1 MKLKFFLITII
12 LFLNSCGYTPMYSSA
27 NKTDF
32 NLEKINLKGDE
43 FIIND
48 ITNNLNNLS
57 KTNSKKSII
66 IEGKI
71 LYQKTSQT
79 KNLAGDTTQYRLKT
93 TSELTIKSSNQELK
107 LNMNENFDMKNFDER
122 EILENQDNFFEGI
135 FSGSLFDEDKF
146 VIINQATDKIVKV
159 IEILIEKKE
168 KIKKIAILLN
178 ANSLE
183 KKSKLRSIFEKKLI
197 CVPFYIDNNETLFK
211 FTETFLKQK
220 KINISPF
227 NINFLVNKCNGDR
240 RNLKN
245 ELLKI
250 EMFCLNKR
258 NITDDELQKLVCLSE
273 NKSINE
279 LIDCCL
285 VKDEKNTINI
295 LNDNVFNNDDSILI
309 TRTFLNKLKRIHKL
323 ILNYEENRNLNET
336 IRNAKPPIFWKEKPI
351 VEKQIRTWKPDLIEK
366 LIVDINE
373 IELQIKKNNTNSI
386 NLISDFIL
394 NTAA

>member
-1 MKLKFFLITII
+1 MIIKSFEINKIDPLKNNLI
-12 LFLNSCGYTPMYSSA
+12 LFYGQNEG
-27 NKTDF
+27 
-32 NLEKINLKGDE
+32 LKDE
-43 FIIND
+43 NI
-48 ITNNLNNLS
+48 
-57 KTNSKKSII
+57 
-66 IEGKI
+66 
-71 LYQKTSQT
+71 
-79 KNLAGDTTQYRLKT
+79 
-93 TSELTIKSSNQELK
+93 LK
-107 LNMNENFDMKNFDER
+107 LSSKFHNIIKYHER
-122 EILENQDNFFEGI
+122 EILENQDDFFESV

-146 VIINQATDKIVKV
+146 VIINQATDKIVKI

-168 KIKKIAILLN
+168 KIKEIAILLN

-183 KKSKLRSIFEKKLI
+183 KKSKLRSIFEKNLL

-220 KINISPF
+220 KINISPL

-245 ELLKI
+245 ELHKI

-258 NITDDELQKLVCLSE
+258 NIKDEELQKLVCLSE
-273 NKSINE
+273 NKNISE

-295 LNDNVFNNDDSILI
+295 LNDNIFNNDDSILI
-309 TRTFLNKLKRIHKL
+309 TRTFLNKLKKIRKL
-323 ILNYEENRNLNET
+323 ILSYEKNKNLNET
-336 IRNAKPPIFWKEKPI
+336 IQNAKPPIFWKDKPI

-394 NTAA
+394 NTAN

>member
-1 MKLKFFLITII
+1 MILKSFEINKINPLKNNLI
-12 LFLNSCGYTPMYSSA
+12 LFYGQNEG
-27 NKTDF
+27 
-32 NLEKINLKGDE
+32 LKDE
-43 FIIND
+43 NI
-48 ITNNLNNLS
+48 
-57 KTNSKKSII
+57 
-66 IEGKI
+66 
-71 LYQKTSQT
+71 
-79 KNLAGDTTQYRLKT
+79 
-93 TSELTIKSSNQELK
+93 LK
-107 LNMNENFDMKNFDER
+107 LSSKFHNIIKYHER

-146 VIINQATDKIVKV
+146 VVINQATDKIIKI
-159 IEILIEKKE
+159 IEILIEKKK
-168 KIKKIAILLN
+168 KIKNIAILLN

-211 FTETFLKQK
+211 FTESFLKQK
-220 KINISPF
+220 KINISPL

-250 EMFCLNKR
+250 EMFCLNKK
-258 NITDDELQKLVCLSE
+258 NIRDDELQKLVCLSE

-295 LNDNVFNNDDSILI
+295 LNDNVFNNEDSILI
-309 TRTFLNKLKRIHKL
+309 TRTFLNKLKKIHKL
-323 ILNYEENRNLNET
+323 ILNYEENRDLNET
-336 IRNAKPPIFWKEKPI
+336 IQNAKPPIFWKDKPI
-351 VEKQIRTWKPDLIEK
+351 VEKQIKTWKPDLIEK
-366 LIVDINE
+366 LIIDINE

>member
-1 MKLKFFLITII
+1 MIIKSFEIHKIDPFKNNLI
-12 LFLNSCGYTPMYSSA
+12 LFYGQNEG
-27 NKTDF
+27 
-32 NLEKINLKGDE
+32 LKDE
-43 FIIND
+43 NI
-48 ITNNLNNLS
+48 
-57 KTNSKKSII
+57 
-66 IEGKI
+66 
-71 LYQKTSQT
+71 
-79 KNLAGDTTQYRLKT
+79 
-93 TSELTIKSSNQELK
+93 LK
-107 LNMNENFDMKNFDER
+107 LSSKFHNIIKYHER

-146 VIINQATDKIVKV
+146 VVINQATDKIIKI
-159 IEILIEKKE
+159 IEILIEKKK
-168 KIKKIAILLN
+168 KIKNIAILLN

-211 FTETFLKQK
+211 FTESFLKQK
-220 KINISPF
+220 KINISPL

-250 EMFCLNKR
+250 EMFCLNKK
-258 NITDDELQKLVCLSE
+258 NIRDDELQKLVCLSE

-295 LNDNVFNNDDSILI
+295 LNDNVFNNEDSILI
-309 TRTFLNKLKRIHKL
+309 TRTFLNKLKKIHKL
-323 ILNYEENRNLNET
+323 ILNYEENRDLNET
-336 IRNAKPPIFWKEKPI
+336 IQNAKPPIFWKDKPI
-351 VEKQIRTWKPDLIEK
+351 VEKQIKTWKPDLIEK
-366 LIVDINE
+366 LIIDINE

>member
-1 MKLKFFLITII
+1 MIIKSFEINKIDPFKSNLI
-12 LFLNSCGYTPMYSSA
+12 LFYGQNEGLKDENILKLSS
-27 NKTDF
+27 KF
-32 NLEKINLKGDE
+32 H
-43 FIIND
+43 
-48 ITNNLNNLS
+48 
-57 KTNSKKSII
+57 SII
-66 IEGKI
+66 K
-71 LYQKTSQT
+71 Y
-79 KNLAGDTTQYRLKT
+79 
-93 TSELTIKSSNQELK
+93 
-107 LNMNENFDMKNFDER
+107 DER
-122 EILENQDNFFEGI
+122 EVLENQDNFFESI
-135 FSGSLFDEDKF
+135 FSGSLFDENKF
-146 VIINQATDKIVKV
+146 VIINQASDKIVKI

-168 KIKKIAILLN
+168 KIKEIAILLN

-183 KKSKLRSIFEKKLI
+183 KKSKLRSIFEKNLL

-220 KINISPF
+220 KINISPL

-245 ELLKI
+245 ELHKI

-258 NITDDELQKLVCLSE
+258 NIKDEELQKLVCLSE
-273 NKSINE
+273 NKNISE

-295 LNDNVFNNDDSILI
+295 LNDNIFNNDDSILI
-309 TRTFLNKLKRIHKL
+309 TRTFLNKLKKIHKL
-323 ILNYEENRNLNET
+323 ILSYEKNKNLNET
-336 IRNAKPPIFWKEKPI
+336 IRNARPPIFWKDKPI

-366 LIVDINE
+366 LIIDINE
-373 IELQIKKNNTNSI
+373 IELQIKRNNTNSI

>member
-1 MKLKFFLITII
+1 MIIKSFEINKIDPFKSNLI
-12 LFLNSCGYTPMYSSA
+12 LFYGQNEGLKDENILKLSS
-27 NKTDF
+27 KF
-32 NLEKINLKGDE
+32 H
-43 FIIND
+43 
-48 ITNNLNNLS
+48 
-57 KTNSKKSII
+57 SII
-66 IEGKI
+66 K
-71 LYQKTSQT
+71 Y
-79 KNLAGDTTQYRLKT
+79 
-93 TSELTIKSSNQELK
+93 
-107 LNMNENFDMKNFDER
+107 DER
-122 EILENQDNFFEGI
+122 EVLENQDNFFESI
-135 FSGSLFDEDKF
+135 FSGSLFDENKF
-146 VIINQATDKIVKV
+146 VIINQASDKIVKI

-168 KIKKIAILLN
+168 KIKEIAILLN

-183 KKSKLRSIFEKKLI
+183 KKSKLRSIFEKNLL

-220 KINISPF
+220 RINISPL

-245 ELLKI
+245 ELHKI

-258 NITDDELQKLVCLSE
+258 NIKDEELQKLVCLSE
-273 NKSINE
+273 NKNISE

-295 LNDNVFNNDDSILI
+295 LNDNIFNNDDSILI
-309 TRTFLNKLKRIHKL
+309 TRTFLNKLKKIHKL
-323 ILNYEENRNLNET
+323 ILSYEKNKNLNET
-336 IRNAKPPIFWKEKPI
+336 IRNARPPIFWKDKPI

-366 LIVDINE
+366 LIIDINE
-373 IELQIKKNNTNSI
+373 IELQIKRNNTNSI

>member
-1 MKLKFFLITII
+1 MIIKSFEINKIDPFKNNLI
-12 LFLNSCGYTPMYSSA
+12 LFYGQNEG
-27 NKTDF
+27 
-32 NLEKINLKGDE
+32 LKDE
-43 FIIND
+43 NI
-48 ITNNLNNLS
+48 
-57 KTNSKKSII
+57 
-66 IEGKI
+66 
-71 LYQKTSQT
+71 
-79 KNLAGDTTQYRLKT
+79 
-93 TSELTIKSSNQELK
+93 LK
-107 LNMNENFDMKNFDER
+107 LSSKFHNIIKYHER
-122 EILENQDNFFEGI
+122 EVLENQDNFFESI

-146 VIINQATDKIVKV
+146 VIINQASDKIVKI

-168 KIKKIAILLN
+168 KIKEIAILLN

-183 KKSKLRSIFEKKLI
+183 KKSKLRSIFEKNLL

-220 KINISPF
+220 KINISPL

-245 ELLKI
+245 ELHKI

-258 NITDDELQKLVCLSE
+258 NIKDEELQKLVCLSE
-273 NKSINE
+273 NKNISE

-295 LNDNVFNNDDSILI
+295 LNDNIFNNDDSILI
-309 TRTFLNKLKRIHKL
+309 TRTFLNKLKKIHKL
-323 ILNYEENRNLNET
+323 ILSYEKNKNLNET
-336 IRNAKPPIFWKEKPI
+336 IRNAKPPIFWKDKPI

-366 LIVDINE
+366 LIIDINE
-373 IELQIKKNNTNSI
+373 IELQIKRNNTNSI

>member
-1 MKLKFFLITII
+1 MIIKSFEINKIDPFKNNLI
-12 LFLNSCGYTPMYSSA
+12 LFYGQNEGLKDENIIKLSSKFH
-27 NKTDF
+27 N
-32 NLEKINLKGDE
+32 
-43 FIIND
+43 II
-48 ITNNLNNLS
+48 
-57 KTNSKKSII
+57 K
-66 IEGKI
+66 
-71 LYQKTSQT
+71 YH
-79 KNLAGDTTQYRLKT
+79 
-93 TSELTIKSSNQELK
+93 
-107 LNMNENFDMKNFDER
+107 ER
-122 EILENQDNFFEGI
+122 EILENQDNFFESI
-135 FSGSLFDEDKF
+135 FSGSLFDENKF
-146 VIINQATDKIVKV
+146 VIINQASDKIVKI

-168 KIKKIAILLN
+168 KIKEIAILLN

-183 KKSKLRSIFEKKLI
+183 KKSKLRSIFEKNLL

-220 KINISPF
+220 KINISPL
-227 NINFLVNKCNGDR
+227 NINFLINKCNGDR

-245 ELLKI
+245 ELHKI

-258 NITDDELQKLVCLSE
+258 NIKDEELQKLICLSE
-273 NKSINE
+273 NKNINE

-295 LNDNVFNNDDSILI
+295 LNDNIFNNDDSILI
-309 TRTFLNKLKRIHKL
+309 TRTFLNKLKKIHKL
-323 ILNYEENRNLNET
+323 ILSYEKNKNLHET
-336 IRNAKPPIFWKEKPI
+336 IRNAKPPIFWKDKPI

>member
-1 MKLKFFLITII
+1 MIIKSFEINRIDPSKNNLI
-12 LFLNSCGYTPMYSSA
+12 LFYGQNEG
-27 NKTDF
+27 
-32 NLEKINLKGDE
+32 LKDE
-43 FIIND
+43 NI
-48 ITNNLNNLS
+48 
-57 KTNSKKSII
+57 
-66 IEGKI
+66 
-71 LYQKTSQT
+71 
-79 KNLAGDTTQYRLKT
+79 
-93 TSELTIKSSNQELK
+93 LK
-107 LNMNENFDMKNFDER
+107 LSSKFHNIIKYYER
-122 EILENQDNFFEGI
+122 EILEYQDNFFEGI

-146 VIINQATDKIVKV
+146 VIINQATDKIVKI

-168 KIKKIAILLN
+168 KIKEIAILLN

-183 KKSKLRSIFEKKLI
+183 KKSKLRSIFEKNLL

-220 KINISPF
+220 KINISPL

-245 ELLKI
+245 ELHKI

-258 NITDDELQKLVCLSE
+258 NIKDEELQKLVCLSE
-273 NKSINE
+273 NKNISE

-285 VKDEKNTINI
+285 IKDEKNTINI
-295 LNDNVFNNDDSILI
+295 LNDNIFNNDDSILI
-309 TRTFLNKLKRIHKL
+309 TRTFLNKLKKIHKL
-323 ILNYEENRNLNET
+323 ILSYEKNKNLNET
-336 IRNAKPPIFWKEKPI
+336 IRNAKPPIFWKDKPI

-366 LIVDINE
+366 LIIEINE
-373 IELQIKKNNTNSI
+373 IELQIKRNNTNSI

>member
-1 MKLKFFLITII
+1 MIIKSFEINKIDPFKNNLI
-12 LFLNSCGYTPMYSSA
+12 LFYGQNEGLKDENIIKLSSKFH
-27 NKTDF
+27 N
-32 NLEKINLKGDE
+32 
-43 FIIND
+43 II
-48 ITNNLNNLS
+48 
-57 KTNSKKSII
+57 K
-66 IEGKI
+66 
-71 LYQKTSQT
+71 YH
-79 KNLAGDTTQYRLKT
+79 
-93 TSELTIKSSNQELK
+93 
-107 LNMNENFDMKNFDER
+107 ER
-122 EILENQDNFFEGI
+122 EVLENQDNFFESI
-135 FSGSLFDEDKF
+135 FSGSLFDENKF
-146 VIINQATDKIVKV
+146 VIINQASDKIVKI

-168 KIKKIAILLN
+168 KIKEIAILLN

-183 KKSKLRSIFEKKLI
+183 KKSKLRSIFEKNLL

-220 KINISPF
+220 KINISPL
-227 NINFLVNKCNGDR
+227 NINFLINKCNGDR

-245 ELLKI
+245 ELHKI

-258 NITDDELQKLVCLSE
+258 NIKDEELQKLVCLSE
-273 NKSINE
+273 NKNISE

-295 LNDNVFNNDDSILI
+295 LNDNIFNNDDSILI
-309 TRTFLNKLKRIHKL
+309 TRTFLNKLKKIHKL
-323 ILNYEENRNLNET
+323 ILSYERNKNLNET
-336 IRNAKPPIFWKEKPI
+336 IRNARPPIFWKDKPI

-366 LIVDINE
+366 LIIDINE

>member
-1 MKLKFFLITII
+1 MILKSFEINKINPLKNNLI
-12 LFLNSCGYTPMYSSA
+12 LFYGQNEG
-27 NKTDF
+27 
-32 NLEKINLKGDE
+32 LKDE
-43 FIIND
+43 NI
-48 ITNNLNNLS
+48 
-57 KTNSKKSII
+57 
-66 IEGKI
+66 
-71 LYQKTSQT
+71 
-79 KNLAGDTTQYRLKT
+79 
-93 TSELTIKSSNQELK
+93 LK
-107 LNMNENFDMKNFDER
+107 LSSKFHNIIKYHER

-211 FTETFLKQK
+211 FTESFLKQK
-220 KINISPF
+220 KINISPL

-250 EMFCLNKR
+250 EMFCLNKK
-258 NITDDELQKLVCLSE
+258 NIRDDELQKLVCLSE

-295 LNDNVFNNDDSILI
+295 LNDNVFNNEDSILI
-309 TRTFLNKLKRIHKL
+309 TRTFLNKLKKIHKL
-323 ILNYEENRNLNET
+323 ILNYEENRDLNET
-336 IRNAKPPIFWKEKPI
+336 IQNAKPPIFWKDKPI
-351 VEKQIRTWKPDLIEK
+351 VEKQIKTWKPDLIEK
-366 LIVDINE
+366 LIIDINE

>member
-1 MKLKFFLITII
+1 MIIKSFEINKIDPLKNNLI
-12 LFLNSCGYTPMYSSA
+12 LFYGQNEG
-27 NKTDF
+27 
-32 NLEKINLKGDE
+32 LKDE
-43 FIIND
+43 NI
-48 ITNNLNNLS
+48 
-57 KTNSKKSII
+57 
-66 IEGKI
+66 
-71 LYQKTSQT
+71 
-79 KNLAGDTTQYRLKT
+79 
-93 TSELTIKSSNQELK
+93 LK
-107 LNMNENFDMKNFDER
+107 LSSKFHNIIKYHER

-146 VIINQATDKIVKV
+146 VVINQATDKIIKI
-159 IEILIEKKE
+159 IEILIEKKK
-168 KIKKIAILLN
+168 KIKNIAILLN

-211 FTETFLKQK
+211 FTESFLKQK
-220 KINISPF
+220 KINISPL

-250 EMFCLNKR
+250 EMFCLNKK
-258 NITDDELQKLVCLSE
+258 NIRDDELQKLVCLSE

-295 LNDNVFNNDDSILI
+295 LNDNVFNNEDSILI
-309 TRTFLNKLKRIHKL
+309 TRTFLNKLKKIHKL
-323 ILNYEENRNLNET
+323 ILNYEENRDLNET
-336 IRNAKPPIFWKEKPI
+336 IQNAKPPIFWKDKPI
-351 VEKQIRTWKPDLIEK
+351 VEKQIKTWKPDLIEK
-366 LIVDINE
+366 LIIDINE

>member
-1 MKLKFFLITII
+1 MIIKSFEINKIDPLKNNLI
-12 LFLNSCGYTPMYSSA
+12 LFYGQNEG
-27 NKTDF
+27 
-32 NLEKINLKGDE
+32 LKDE
-43 FIIND
+43 NI
-48 ITNNLNNLS
+48 
-57 KTNSKKSII
+57 
-66 IEGKI
+66 
-71 LYQKTSQT
+71 
-79 KNLAGDTTQYRLKT
+79 
-93 TSELTIKSSNQELK
+93 LK
-107 LNMNENFDMKNFDER
+107 LSSKFHNIIKYHER
-122 EILENQDNFFEGI
+122 EILENQDNFFESV
-135 FSGSLFDEDKF
+135 FSGSLFDKDKF
-146 VIINQATDKIVKV
+146 VIINQATDKIVKI

-168 KIKKIAILLN
+168 KIKEIAILLN

-183 KKSKLRSIFEKKLI
+183 KKSKLRSIFEKNLL

-220 KINISPF
+220 KINISPL

-245 ELLKI
+245 ELHKI

-258 NITDDELQKLVCLSE
+258 NIKDEELQKLVCLSE
-273 NKSINE
+273 NKNISE

-295 LNDNVFNNDDSILI
+295 LNDNIFNNDDSILI
-309 TRTFLNKLKRIHKL
+309 TRTFLNKLKKIRKL
-323 ILNYEENRNLNET
+323 ILSYEKNKNLNET
-336 IRNAKPPIFWKEKPI
+336 IRNARPPIFWKDKPI

-366 LIVDINE
+366 LIIDINK
-373 IELQIKKNNTNSI
+373 IELQIKRNNTNSI

>member
-1 MKLKFFLITII
+1 MKSTKLILLKNNLI
-12 LFLNSCGYTPMYSSA
+12 LFYGQNEG
-27 NKTDF
+27 
-32 NLEKINLKGDE
+32 LKDE
-43 FIIND
+43 NI
-48 ITNNLNNLS
+48 
-57 KTNSKKSII
+57 
-66 IEGKI
+66 
-71 LYQKTSQT
+71 
-79 KNLAGDTTQYRLKT
+79 
-93 TSELTIKSSNQELK
+93 LK
-107 LNMNENFDMKNFDER
+107 LSSKFHNIIKYDER
-122 EILENQDNFFEGI
+122 EILENQDNFFERI

-146 VIINQATDKIVKV
+146 VIINQATDKIVKI

-168 KIKKIAILLN
+168 KIKEIAILLN

-183 KKSKLRSIFEKKLI
+183 KKSKLRSIFEKNLL

-220 KINISPF
+220 KINISPL

-245 ELLKI
+245 ELHKI

-258 NITDDELQKLVCLSE
+258 NIKDEELQKLVCLSE
-273 NKSINE
+273 NKNISE

-295 LNDNVFNNDDSILI
+295 LNDNIFNNDDSILI
-309 TRTFLNKLKRIHKL
+309 TRTFLNKLKKIHKL
-323 ILNYEENRNLNET
+323 ILSYEKNKNLNET
-336 IRNAKPPIFWKEKPI
+336 IQNAKPPIFWKDKPI

-366 LIVDINE
+366 LIIDINE
-373 IELQIKKNNTNSI
+373 IELQIKRNNTNSI

>member
-1 MKLKFFLITII
+1 MIIRSFEINKIDPFKNNLI
-12 LFLNSCGYTPMYSSA
+12 LFYGQNEG
-27 NKTDF
+27 
-32 NLEKINLKGDE
+32 LKDE
-43 FIIND
+43 NI
-48 ITNNLNNLS
+48 
-57 KTNSKKSII
+57 
-66 IEGKI
+66 
-71 LYQKTSQT
+71 
-79 KNLAGDTTQYRLKT
+79 
-93 TSELTIKSSNQELK
+93 LK
-107 LNMNENFDMKNFDER
+107 LSSKFHNIIKYHER
-122 EILENQDNFFEGI
+122 EVLENQDNFFESI

-146 VIINQATDKIVKV
+146 VIINQASDKIVKI

-168 KIKKIAILLN
+168 KLKEIAILLN

-183 KKSKLRSIFEKKLI
+183 KKSKLRSIFEKNLL

-220 KINISPF
+220 KINISPL
-227 NINFLVNKCNGDR
+227 NVNFLVNKCNGDR

-245 ELLKI
+245 ELHKI

-258 NITDDELQKLVCLSE
+258 NIKDEELQKLVCLSE
-273 NKSINE
+273 NKNISE

-295 LNDNVFNNDDSILI
+295 LNDNIFNNDDSILI
-309 TRTFLNKLKRIHKL
+309 TRTFLNKLKKIHKL
-323 ILNYEENRNLNET
+323 ILSYEKNKNLNET
-336 IRNAKPPIFWKEKPI
+336 IRNAKPPIFWKDKPI

-366 LIVDINE
+366 LIIDINE
-373 IELQIKKNNTNSI
+373 IELQIKRNNTNSI

>member
-1 MKLKFFLITII
+1 MIIKSFEINKIDPFKNNLI
-12 LFLNSCGYTPMYSSA
+12 LFYGQNEGLKDENIIKLSSKFH
-27 NKTDF
+27 N
-32 NLEKINLKGDE
+32 
-43 FIIND
+43 II
-48 ITNNLNNLS
+48 
-57 KTNSKKSII
+57 K
-66 IEGKI
+66 
-71 LYQKTSQT
+71 YH
-79 KNLAGDTTQYRLKT
+79 
-93 TSELTIKSSNQELK
+93 
-107 LNMNENFDMKNFDER
+107 ER
-122 EILENQDNFFEGI
+122 EILENRDSFFESI
-135 FSGSLFDEDKF
+135 FSGSLFDENKF
-146 VIINQATDKIVKV
+146 VIINQATDKIVKI

-168 KIKKIAILLN
+168 KIKEIVILLN

-183 KKSKLRSIFEKKLI
+183 KKSKLRSIFEKNLL

-220 KINISPF
+220 KINISPL
-227 NINFLVNKCNGDR
+227 NINFLINKCNGDR

-245 ELLKI
+245 ELHKI

-258 NITDDELQKLVCLSE
+258 NIKDEELQKLVCLSE
-273 NKSINE
+273 NKNISE

-295 LNDNVFNNDDSILI
+295 LNDNIFNNDDSILI
-309 TRTFLNKLKRIHKL
+309 TRTFLNKLKKIHKL
-323 ILNYEENRNLNET
+323 ILSYEKNKNLNET
-336 IRNAKPPIFWKEKPI
+336 IQNAKPPIFWKDKPI
-351 VEKQIRTWKPDLIEK
+351 VEKQIKTWKPDLIEK

>member
-1 MKLKFFLITII
+1 MIIKSFEINKIDPFKSNLI
-12 LFLNSCGYTPMYSSA
+12 LFYGQNEG
-27 NKTDF
+27 
-32 NLEKINLKGDE
+32 LKDE
-43 FIIND
+43 NI
-48 ITNNLNNLS
+48 
-57 KTNSKKSII
+57 
-66 IEGKI
+66 
-71 LYQKTSQT
+71 
-79 KNLAGDTTQYRLKT
+79 
-93 TSELTIKSSNQELK
+93 LK
-107 LNMNENFDMKNFDER
+107 LSSKFHNIIKYHER
-122 EILENQDNFFEGI
+122 EILENQDNFFESV

-146 VIINQATDKIVKV
+146 VIINQATDKIVKI

-168 KIKKIAILLN
+168 KIKEIAILLN

-183 KKSKLRSIFEKKLI
+183 KKSKLRSIFEKNLL

-220 KINISPF
+220 KINISPS

-245 ELLKI
+245 ELHKI

-258 NITDDELQKLVCLSE
+258 NIKDEELQKLVCLSE
-273 NKSINE
+273 NKNISE

-295 LNDNVFNNDDSILI
+295 LNDNIFNNDDSILI
-309 TRTFLNKLKRIHKL
+309 TRTFLNKLKKIHKL
-323 ILNYEENRNLNET
+323 ILSYERNKNLNET
-336 IRNAKPPIFWKEKPI
+336 IRNARPPIFWKDKPI

-366 LIVDINE
+366 LIIDINE
-373 IELQIKKNNTNSI
+373 IELQIKRNNTNSI

>member
-1 MKLKFFLITII
+1 MIIKSFEINKIDPLKNNLI
-12 LFLNSCGYTPMYSSA
+12 LFYGQNEG
-27 NKTDF
+27 
-32 NLEKINLKGDE
+32 LKDE
-43 FIIND
+43 NI
-48 ITNNLNNLS
+48 
-57 KTNSKKSII
+57 
-66 IEGKI
+66 
-71 LYQKTSQT
+71 
-79 KNLAGDTTQYRLKT
+79 
-93 TSELTIKSSNQELK
+93 LK
-107 LNMNENFDMKNFDER
+107 LSSKFHNIIKYHER
-122 EILENQDNFFEGI
+122 EILENQDNFFESV

-146 VIINQATDKIVKV
+146 VIINQATDKIVKI

-168 KIKKIAILLN
+168 KIKEIAILLN

-183 KKSKLRSIFEKKLI
+183 KKSKLRSIFEKNLL

-220 KINISPF
+220 KINISPS

-245 ELLKI
+245 ELHKI

-258 NITDDELQKLVCLSE
+258 NIKDEELQKLVCLSE
-273 NKSINE
+273 NKNISE

-295 LNDNVFNNDDSILI
+295 LNDNIFNNDDSILI
-309 TRTFLNKLKRIHKL
+309 TRTFLNKLKKIHKL
-323 ILNYEENRNLNET
+323 ILSYEKNKNLNET
-336 IRNAKPPIFWKEKPI
+336 IRNARPPIFWKDKPI

-366 LIVDINE
+366 LIIDINK
-373 IELQIKKNNTNSI
+373 IELQIKRNNTNSI

-394 NTAA
+394 NTAN

>member
-1 MKLKFFLITII
+1 MIIKSFEINRIDPSKNNLI
-12 LFLNSCGYTPMYSSA
+12 LFYGQNEG
-27 NKTDF
+27 
-32 NLEKINLKGDE
+32 LKDE
-43 FIIND
+43 NI
-48 ITNNLNNLS
+48 
-57 KTNSKKSII
+57 
-66 IEGKI
+66 
-71 LYQKTSQT
+71 
-79 KNLAGDTTQYRLKT
+79 
-93 TSELTIKSSNQELK
+93 LK
-107 LNMNENFDMKNFDER
+107 LSSKFHNIIKYYER
-122 EILENQDNFFEGI
+122 EILEYQDNFFEGI

-146 VIINQATDKIVKV
+146 VIINQASDKIVKI

-183 KKSKLRSIFEKKLI
+183 KKSKLRSIFEKNLL

-220 KINISPF
+220 KINISPL
-227 NINFLVNKCNGDR
+227 NINFLLNKCNGDR

-245 ELLKI
+245 ELHKI
-250 EMFCLNKR
+250 EMFCLNKE
-258 NITDDELQKLVCLSE
+258 NIKDEELQKLVCLSE
-273 NKSINE
+273 NKNISE

-295 LNDNVFNNDDSILI
+295 LNDNIFNNDDSILI
-309 TRTFLNKLKRIHKL
+309 TRTFLNKLKKIHKL
-323 ILNYEENRNLNET
+323 ILSYERNKNLNET
-336 IRNAKPPIFWKEKPI
+336 IRNARPPIFWKDKPI

-366 LIVDINE
+366 LIIDINE
-373 IELQIKKNNTNSI
+373 IELQIKRNNTNSI

>member
-1 MKLKFFLITII
+1 MIIKSFEINKIDPFKNNLI
-12 LFLNSCGYTPMYSSA
+12 LFYGQNEG
-27 NKTDF
+27 
-32 NLEKINLKGDE
+32 LKDE
-43 FIIND
+43 NI
-48 ITNNLNNLS
+48 
-57 KTNSKKSII
+57 
-66 IEGKI
+66 
-71 LYQKTSQT
+71 
-79 KNLAGDTTQYRLKT
+79 
-93 TSELTIKSSNQELK
+93 LK
-107 LNMNENFDMKNFDER
+107 LSSKFHNIIKYHER
-122 EILENQDNFFEGI
+122 EILENQDNFFESI

-146 VIINQATDKIVKV
+146 VIINQTTDKIVKI

-168 KIKKIAILLN
+168 KIKEIAILLN

-183 KKSKLRSIFEKKLI
+183 KKSKLRSIFEKNLL

-220 KINISPF
+220 KINISPL

-245 ELLKI
+245 ELHKI

-258 NITDDELQKLVCLSE
+258 NIKDEELQKLVCLSE
-273 NKSINE
+273 NKNISE

-295 LNDNVFNNDDSILI
+295 LNDNIFNNDDSILI
-309 TRTFLNKLKRIHKL
+309 TRTFLNKLKKIRKL
-323 ILNYEENRNLNET
+323 ILSYEKNKNLNET
-336 IRNAKPPIFWKEKPI
+336 IRNAKPPIFWKDKPI

-366 LIVDINE
+366 LIIDINE
-373 IELQIKKNNTNSI
+373 IELQIKRNNTNSI

-394 NTAA
+394 NTAN